1 MKIKFFLYFICCSYY
16 AVSYGQL
23 VDLKGQIIAN
33 DEVEGIHIINKT
45 SERYTSSLING
56 TFVIP
61 AKINDTIL
69 VSGVQYQVEEI
80 IVNHT
85 HINAKQIAVYLE
97 EQVNTLDEVVVG
109 KVLTGDLSSDI
120 NNAEVEREINFYDLG
135 IPGYTGKPKTQNERR
150 LFDADH
156 GKFAKIYGLFAT
168 INVNKILNRIS
179 GRTKRLKYIVSL
191 DHQYDCMLRA
201 KNKFS
206 DLMFGGLNIEE
217 ELIKD
222 YFYYVAEDSEFI
234 THCDSSSD
242 LIMFDF
248 LTKKLLAYNEN
259 RSEGED

>member
-1 MKIKFFLYFICCSYY
+1 MKIKHLLCYVCCLLYATSYC
-16 AVSYGQL
+16 QL

-56 TFVIP
+56 AFVIP

-69 VSGVQYQVEEI
+69 VSGVQYKLKEI
-80 IVNHT
+80 IINRT
-85 HINAKQIAVYLE
+85 HIDAKQIIVHLE
-97 EQVNTLDEVVVG
+97 EQINTLDEVIVG
-109 KVLTGDLSSDI
+109 KVLTGNLSSDI
-120 NNAEVEREINFYDLG
+120 NNAEVKREMNFYDLG

-150 LFDADH
+150 VFDADH
-156 GKFAKIYGLFAT
+156 GKFARFYGLFAT

-191 DHQYDCMLRA
+191 DHQYDCMLRVRGD
-201 KNKFS
+201 FS
-206 DLMFGGLNIEE
+206 DLIFGGLNIEE

-222 YFYYVAEDSEFI
+222 YFYYVAEDPEFI
-234 THCDSSSD
+234 THCDSNND
-242 LIMFDF
+242 LKMFEF